1 MLRQHRQ
8 SHLQNIRTRRK
19 TRSALDY
26 AVLDAPLE
34 IILETQEL
42 ANKKLF
48 SLNRCKKSVG

>member
-34 IILETQEL
+34 IISETQEL